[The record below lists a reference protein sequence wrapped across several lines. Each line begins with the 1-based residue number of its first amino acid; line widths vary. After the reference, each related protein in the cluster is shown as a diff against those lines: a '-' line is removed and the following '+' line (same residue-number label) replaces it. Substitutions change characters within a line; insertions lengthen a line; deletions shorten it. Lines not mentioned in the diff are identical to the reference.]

1 MKNII
6 FSGRIRNSILPEKTG
21 TNIRRNI
28 LWIVFILIVT
38 AGAAAGALSGKYA
51 DSGLMKSLDI
61 IFLTNMQLRTGTE
74 IFRLFTASFA
84 SNFIF
89 LLSVFLT
96 GLTLWGLAAVP
107 FIPFIKGYGYGLTAG
122 YVYSQYG
129 MPGIFYNIL
138 VILPG
143 AFLFA
148 LVISA
153 AAKEAFSN
161 SLMLVTMF
169 MKRAVRDD
177 PAVRIKQYLLSM
189 LWLLFL
195 TALSSAADMIFSLM
209 FSWIFGFSG

>member
-6 FSGRIRNSILPEKTG
+6 LAGRIRNSFFPEKNG
-21 TNIRRNI
+21 TNIRKNL
-28 LWIVFILIVT
+28 LWAVFICIAA
-38 AGAAAGALSGKYA
+38 AGAAVGALSGKFA
-51 DSGLMKSLDI
+51 DSELMKSLDI

-89 LLSVFLT
+89 LLAVFLT
-96 GLTLWGLAAVP
+96 GLTLWGEAAVP
-107 FIPFIKGYGYGLTAG
+107 LLPFIKGYGYGLTAG
-122 YVYSQYG
+122 YIYSQYG
-129 MPGIFYNIL
+129 IPGIFCNIL

-161 SLMLVTMF
+161 SLMLVSMF
-169 MKRAVRDD
+169 LKRAVRDD
-177 PAVRIKQYLLSM
+177 PAVRIKQYMLSM

-195 TALSSAADMIFSLM
+195 TAMASAADMIFSLM
-209 FSWIFGFSG
+209 FSWIFGF